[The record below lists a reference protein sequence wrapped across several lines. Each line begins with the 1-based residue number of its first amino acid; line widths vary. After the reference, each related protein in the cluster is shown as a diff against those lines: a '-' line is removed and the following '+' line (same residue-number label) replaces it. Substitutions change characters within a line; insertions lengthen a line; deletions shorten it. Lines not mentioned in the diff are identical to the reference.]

1 MKKLIVLS
9 LFIPFFAKAQF
20 VIVNTSTISLIEP
33 RTGTWPLDLQ
43 RIIKESDTS
52 YVLAFRDQQETNSV
66 NMITLKFG
74 DVKQLKFFQG
84 ALSYLKTG
92 QTGDIAKFKDY
103 SIKRMDVKKS
113 DAKKGDAKGTVWYIF
128 TTNDGSQT
136 NFQQPEA
143 DKMIT
148 AIKSV

>member
-52 YVLAFRDQQETNSV
+52 YVLAFRDQQEVNSV

-84 ALSYLKTG
+84 ALTYLKTG

-103 SIKRMDVKKS
+103 SIKRMDVKKP
-113 DAKKGDAKGTVWYIF
+113 GVKGTVWYIF
-128 TTNDGSQT
+128 ITNDGSQT

-143 DKMIT
+143 DKMIA

>member
-1 MKKLIVLS
+1 MKKLIILS

-20 VIVNTSTISLIEP
+20 IIVNTSTISLIEP

-66 NMITLKFG
+66 NMSTLKFT
-74 DVKQLKFFQG
+74 DKQQVRYFGKGLA
-84 ALSYLKTG
+84 ALRTG
-92 QTGDIAKFKDY
+92 STGDIAKFKDY
-103 SIKRMDVKKS
+103 TIKRMDVKK
-113 DAKKGDAKGTVWYIF
+113 DTKGSVCWYIL
-128 TTNDGSQT
+128 TCEDGSIT

-148 AIKSV
+148 AIKGI